1 MLDGYAEALTVARKD
16 RQRLRKVE
24 KRRCWLFCVFEHKN
38 KQALIEDDKGLD
50 VEALLS
56 DIERLR
62 RCYFFA
68 LGSQIRQ
75 AQSLATTN
83 NGVAPDLSRLYEE
96 YSDVP
101 DDKWRSRLIVAFG
114 GKEEN

>member
-1 MLDGYAEALTVARKD
+1 LKKEDAG
-16 RQRLRKVE
+16 
-24 KRRCWLFCVFEHKN
+24 LFVVFEHKN
-38 KQALIEDDKGLD
+38 MQALIEDDKGLD

-75 AQSLATTN
+75 AQSLATIN

-114 GKEEN
+114 GKDEN